1 MRRRRRK
8 RRRERKKKRG
18 ELDKE
23 WEERKY
29 SVMVDEEKEASLLEN
44 GKVRNKRKLL
54 HNPADIMVSKEG
66 FDDEEKLL
74 RTVFVGNLPL
84 KVKKKTL
91 FKEFKKF
98 SEVESVRI
106 RSVPIQ
112 DTQKPKKGA
121 ILAKKINDAADR
133 YSS

>member
-121 ILAKKINDAADR
+121 ILAKKINDAAD
-133 YSS
+133 SVT

>member
-1 MRRRRRK
+1 
-8 RRRERKKKRG
+8 
-18 ELDKE
+18 
-23 WEERKY
+23 
-29 SVMVDEEKEASLLEN
+29 MVDEEKEASLLEN

>member
-133 YSS
+133 V